1 MTEVITKINM
11 AIQVLNHI
19 NTSGKQNL
27 LNLGGAIGLLEEVAE
42 ELNKAAE
49 TEQAAELADE

>member
-42 ELNKAAE
+42 ELNRAAE

>member
-27 LNLGGAIGLLEEVAE
+27 LNLGGAIGLLEEVAGD
-42 ELNKAAE
+42 LGKQINA
-49 TEQAAELADE
+49 EQATELADE